1 LPWNQIQI
9 VPHYACE
16 GAIMI
21 TLTSTACRKARLALN
36 WSIRDLKAKS
46 AVSIGSISR
55 FERGAK
61 LKNRTLNDIKRA
73 FAAEGIV
80 FKN

>member
-1 LPWNQIQI
+1 
-9 VPHYACE
+9 
-16 GAIMI
+16 MI
-21 TLTSTACRKARLALN
+21 SLTSTECRKARLMLG

-46 AVSIGSISR
+46 TVSLGSISR

-61 LKNRTLNDIKRA
+61 LNNRTLNDLKRA

-80 FKN
+80 FKS